1 MSFHSLVFLW
11 KLLNTTNFPH
21 HHWVVS
27 DLGEI
32 AETHTSCNLSGAG
45 ERQGLVLVCSV
56 TLGQP
61 DQGFHSTDG
70 SRSFQ
75 AAFGCSEKFIPSPHS
90 ELEGWPGP
98 KDTSANLL
106 PSSSGG
112 QPGVWSLGLSRAAV
126 SDRQQG
132 AEDLLWLLEKQQQQ
146 QQALPESSPASTAD
160 ADAPLPRDPHRRVKQ
175 QVIDGFPN

>member
-1 MSFHSLVFLW
+1 M
-11 KLLNTTNFPH
+11 
-21 HHWVVS
+21 VS

-32 AETHTSCNLSGAG
+32 TETHTSCNLSGAG
-45 ERQGLVLVCSV
+45 ERQDLVLACCVM
-56 TLGQP
+56 LEQL
-61 DQGFHSTDG
+61 DQGFRSTDG

-75 AAFGCSEKFIPSPHS
+75 ASFGSSEKFIPSPHR

-112 QPGVWSLGLSRAAV
+112 QPGVWSLSLSRAAV
-126 SDRQQG
+126 TDRQQG

-146 QQALPESSPASTAD
+146 QASLESSPASTSD
-160 ADAPLPRDPHRRVKQ
+160 ADAPLPGDPHRRVKQ

>member
-1 MSFHSLVFLW
+1 M
-11 KLLNTTNFPH
+11 
-21 HHWVVS
+21 VS

-32 AETHTSCNLSGAG
+32 TETHTSCNLSGAG
-45 ERQGLVLVCSV
+45 ERQDLVLACCVM
-56 TLGQP
+56 LEQL
-61 DQGFHSTDG
+61 DQGFRSTDG
-70 SRSFQ
+70 SRSFR
-75 AAFGCSEKFIPSPHS
+75 ASFGSSEKFIPSPHR

-126 SDRQQG
+126 TDRQQG

-146 QQALPESSPASTAD
+146 QAPLESSPASTSD
-160 ADAPLPRDPHRRVKQ
+160 ADAPLPGDPHWRVKQ